1 MSVWTYYLRLIGAT
15 IIALVMG
22 GPASAQTKLKWAHVY
37 EVTEPFHTEA
47 LWAASEIRKRT
58 NGRFDITVFPASQ
71 LGNENQLNEALGL
84 SAVDI
89 VYVGINFVAATYQP
103 LGITGAPFMLRDLD
117 HWKAYRDSKL
127 FSDLVQGYDEKTRH
141 KIVALTYYGQRHVT
155 ANKPIRKP
163 EDMKG
168 MRLRVPPAPLFLM
181 FTKSVGA
188 DATPIAF
195 SDVYVALQQGLV
207 DGQENPLPT
216 IMAKKFYEVQSHIVL
231 TGHIT
236 ESMVTVIGSHVW
248 NKLTPDDQKIFADTL
263 KEAASKATEAIEA
276 SERILAG
283 EFKKLGKTVIEP
295 DREAFRKA
303 AIPLHNDASVGAG
316 WTRAQYDELVANR
329 LTPLPRPLSAST
341 ARRPSAARR
350 SMRRHWRIQAR
361 RGSLFHW
368 QAARQARRRSNRRR
382 RWCPPP
388 ARPVPRSAR
397 ARRGPARARRA
408 CPA

>member
-1 MSVWTYYLRLIGAT
+1 MSVWTRCLRLAGAT
-15 IIALVMG
+15 IIVSAMA
-22 GPASAQTKLKWAHVY
+22 GPASAQIKLKWAHVY
-37 EVTEPFHTEA
+37 EVTEPYHTEA

-58 NGRFDITVFPASQ
+58 NGKFDITVFPASQ
-71 LGNENQLNEALGL
+71 LGNESQLNEGLGL
-84 SAVDI
+84 GTVDI
-89 VYVGINFVAATYQP
+89 VYVGINFVASTYKP
-103 LGITGAPFMLRDLD
+103 LGITGAPFMLRDFD

-168 MRLRVPPAPLFLM
+168 MSLRVPPAPLFLM

-188 DATPIAF
+188 NATPIAF
-195 SDVYVALQQGLV
+195 SDVYNALQQGLV

-236 ESMVTVIGSHVW
+236 ESMVTVVGSHVW
-248 NKLTPDDQKIFADTL
+248 NRLTPDEQKLFADTL
-263 KEAASKATEAIEA
+263 KEAAAKATEAIEA

-283 EFKKLGKTVIEP
+283 EFRKLGMTVVEP

-303 AIPLHNDASVGAG
+303 AVPLHNDASVGAG
-316 WTRAQYDELVANR
+316 WTRAQYDEL
-329 LTPLPRPLSAST
+329 
-341 ARRPSAARR
+341 
-350 SMRRHWRIQAR
+350 QA
-361 RGSLFHW
+361 LK
-368 QAARQARRRSNRRR
+368 
-382 RWCPPP
+382 
-388 ARPVPRSAR
+388 
-397 ARRGPARARRA
+397 
-408 CPA
+408 

>member
-155 ANKPIRKP
+155 ANKPILKP

-283 EFKKLGKTVIEP
+283 EFRKLGKTVIEP

-316 WTRAQYDELVANR
+316 WTKAQYDEL
-329 LTPLPRPLSAST
+329 
-341 ARRPSAARR
+341 
-350 SMRRHWRIQAR
+350 QA
-361 RGSLFHW
+361 LK
-368 QAARQARRRSNRRR
+368 
-382 RWCPPP
+382 
-388 ARPVPRSAR
+388 
-397 ARRGPARARRA
+397 
-408 CPA
+408 